1 MSGYQIMVVSF
12 DIYAVLNVVEL
23 IVVLIFGVFIFFKR
37 QETFNKVIRLITT
50 SILLIINVFQ
60 LPMEIQMDK
69 SYGLTIFLIIIW
81 FINALMVTYDLGSD
95 N

>member
-1 MSGYQIMVVSF
+1 MVVFF

-23 IVVLIFGVFIFFKR
+23 IVLLIFGVFIFFKR

-69 SYGLTIFLIIIW
+69 SYGLTIFLIIMW
-81 FINALMVTYDLGSD
+81 FIYALMVTYDLGSD

>member
-1 MSGYQIMVVSF
+1 MVVSF

-37 QETFNKVIRLITT
+37 QETFNKVIRLITS

-60 LPMEIQMDK
+60 LPMEIQLEK
-69 SYGLTIFLIIIW
+69 SYDFTIFLIIMW
-81 FINALMVTYDLGSD
+81 LLNALIVAYDLGND

>member
-1 MSGYQIMVVSF
+1 MVVSF

-23 IVVLIFGVFIFFKR
+23 IVVLIFGVFIFWKR
-37 QETFNKVIRLITT
+37 NETLGRVIRLITS

-60 LPMEIQMDK
+60 IPMEIQMDK
-69 SYGLTIFLIIIW
+69 SYGLTIFLIILW
-81 FINALMVTYDLGSD
+81 FIDALSATYDLGKD

>member
-1 MSGYQIMVVSF
+1 MVVSF

-23 IVVLIFGVFIFFKR
+23 IVLLIFGVFIFFKR

-69 SYGLTIFLIIIW
+69 SYGLTIFLIIMW

>member
-1 MSGYQIMVVSF
+1 MVVVSF

-23 IVVLIFGVFIFFKR
+23 IVLLIFGVFIFFKR

-69 SYGLTIFLIIIW
+69 SYGLTIFLIIMW

>member
-1 MSGYQIMVVSF
+1 MVVSF

-69 SYGLTIFLIIIW
+69 SYGLTIFLIIMW

>member
-1 MSGYQIMVVSF
+1 MVVSF
-12 DIYAVLNVVEL
+12 DIYEVLDVVEL

-69 SYGLTIFLIIIW
+69 SYGMTIFLIIMW

>member
-1 MSGYQIMVVSF
+1 MVVSF

>member
-1 MSGYQIMVVSF
+1 MVVSF

-37 QETFNKVIRLITT
+37 QEIFNKVIRLITT

-60 LPMEIQMDK
+60 LPMEIQLEK
-69 SYGLTIFLIIIW
+69 SYGLTIFLIIMW
-81 FINALMVTYDLGSD
+81 FLNALMVAYDLGND

>member
-1 MSGYQIMVVSF
+1 MVVFF

-23 IVVLIFGVFIFFKR
+23 IVLLIFGVFIFFKR

-69 SYGLTIFLIIIW
+69 SYGLTIFLIIMW
-81 FINALMVTYDLGSD
+81 FIIALMVTYDLGSD

>member
-1 MSGYQIMVVSF
+1 MVVSF
-12 DIYAVLNVVEL
+12 DIYEVLNVVEL

-37 QETFNKVIRLITT
+37 KETFNKVIRLITT
-50 SILLIINVFQ
+50 STLLIINVFQ

-69 SYGLTIFLIIIW
+69 SYGMTIFLIIMW
-81 FINALMVTYDLGSD
+81 FVNALMVTYDLGSE